1 METYDAK
8 GNWTGWL
15 TQYNKFVNSSGV
27 DIYNDTQRFPVAKA
41 SPGFDV
47 YAGGHLRGRV
57 K

>member
-47 YAGGHLRGRV
+47 YAGGHLRGGE